1 MDLNWLH
8 PHVQARPSGDKGW
21 GSYALRPIP
30 AGTTVAAFGG
40 AVTTRD
46 VFDTLPDDRRSR
58 SIQIDEDLFL
68 VTSET
73 PEPGD
78 MVNHSCEPS
87 CGLMGTNLVV
97 AMRDL
102 EPGDEVSFD
111 YAMCDGSDYD
121 EFACQCDAADLPRP
135 GHRRRLAEAGSPA
148 ALRGLVLVLPRAA
161 DRGLRPGLRR
171 PRGTGRSRAP
181 AARRRRR
188 RSASTPLGSAR
199 RRISSNWA
207 RAAICWANSAVWI
220 PWKSPSSQPTSWA
233 WAMRSSASLG
243 AASSPNGSDSR
254 SSSSTSSGARPS
266 SSSAIERAW
275 ISASRR
281 REASSSGEERT
292 SSSSCLIIEPIRIT
306 LAGCSIRSVI
316 GRSPGSSSSGRAVAV
331 GAVHAPRPARRS
343 GGRPARAR

>member
-1 MDLNWLH
+1 MKPIAMDLNWLH

-87 CGLMGTNLVV
+87 CGLMGANLVV

-121 EFACQCDAADLPRP
+121 EFACQCDAPNC
-135 GHRRRLAEAGSPA
+135 
-148 ALRGLVLVLPRAA
+148 RGLVTGA
-161 DRGLRPGLRR
+161 DWLKPDLQQRYAGWFSSYL
-171 PRGTGRSRAP
+171 
-181 AARRRRR
+181 ARR
-188 RSASTPLGSAR
+188 
-199 RRISSNWA
+199 I
-207 RAAICWANSAVWI
+207 AAFVQA
-220 PWKSPSSQPTSWA
+220 
-233 WAMRSSASLG
+233 
-243 AASSPNGSDSR
+243 
-254 SSSSTSSGARPS
+254 
-266 SSSAIERAW
+266 
-275 ISASRR
+275 
-281 REASSSGEERT
+281 
-292 SSSSCLIIEPIRIT
+292 
-306 LAGCSIRSVI
+306 
-316 GRSPGSSSSGRAVAV
+316 
-331 GAVHAPRPARRS
+331 
-343 GGRPARAR
+343 